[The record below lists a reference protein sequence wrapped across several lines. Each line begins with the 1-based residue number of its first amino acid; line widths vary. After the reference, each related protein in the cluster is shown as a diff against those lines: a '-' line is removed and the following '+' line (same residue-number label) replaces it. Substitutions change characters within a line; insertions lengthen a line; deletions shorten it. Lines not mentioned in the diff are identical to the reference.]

1 MIKLLLSVVMVL
13 ALSGNSVG
21 AILCESLNGASPYV
35 ASTLA
40 VASTSPSCKNTSV
53 VVTTA
58 LSAVQSNISSA
69 TVHAWPTDR
78 ALKVEKGGSINPTT
92 AFTGLKEAYP
102 EWFGATGD
110 GVANDY
116 AALNR
121 SALALAAGG
130 TLTLPAGKNYLHNS
144 AITITFPNK
153 VVITGEGTITVGATV
168 GQRPAF
174 IIAGNNSRL
183 ENFSIVGDSTNF
195 TNADE
200 STELRRL
207 IKVTGDDVHIKNI
220 NMSEG
225 IYGIEFSATSGGSVT
240 KSKFYHSTINHD
252 TIATFPNQNNCQ
264 AIYATGDSIDL
275 EVSGNYAFGY
285 GQFLFSGQRNR
296 AFRITNNRMDKQG
309 DNGLYLSL
317 IGSTVTGNVG
327 ENIRQ
332 ATIKGFFSKTN
343 ISHNEAHTTDS
354 YTSYAG
360 IFVQALN
367 NYVGQE
373 IDAEGN
379 NSYGIIVQGN
389 VVDGS
394 FSSAGIIGEENPVD
408 ASGYESILVDS
419 NTIRGRATTATA
431 TSGMVGIQLT
441 LTTSARKSWG
451 TAVTNNL
458 ISQVYRGMSV
468 VAPATGFHRFARI
481 SGNRIHLTVEN
492 GMSLL
497 YLDRGDVSNNIVF
510 DAIGTTVTPNVFSLT
525 GVTNTLFTNNNTG
538 NSSAAGKF
546 SNHFLENSACS
557 GNEYINNRSEQ
568 TVVTGSL
575 LYTIND
581 ATARIHI
588 PNVVRTRSI
597 VGDSGFYAGEGH
609 LFLITPSG
617 NGFKYTPVG
626 QFPAG
631 FELTII
637 NNAVGAYNLIFDSLG
652 LNATIAPGAKVS
664 YVYTGT
670 AWK

>member
-1 MIKLLLSVVMVL
+1 MKKIIVLFLTLLTVNANAAV
-13 ALSGNSVG
+13 
-21 AILCESLNGASPYV
+21 LCESPNGGVPYN
-35 ASTLA
+35 AGSLA
-40 VASTSPSCKNTSV
+40 NAAVSPSCKNTAV
-53 VVTTA
+53 RVTTA
-58 LSAVQSNISSA
+58 LTSAFSNISSA
-69 TVHAWPTDR
+69 TVHEWPADR
-78 ALKVEKGGSINPTT
+78 ALRVEKGGAINPTT
-92 AFTGLKEAYP
+92 TFTGLPYAEP
-102 EWFGATGD
+102 EWFGATGN

-116 AALNR
+116 AALNKA
-121 SALALAAGG
+121 ALSLSAGG
-130 TLTLPAGKNYLHNS
+130 RLELPAGKSYLHNS
-144 AITITFPNK
+144 AATITFPNK

-183 ENFSIVGDSTNF
+183 EKFSIVGDSTNF

-264 AIYATGDSIDL
+264 AIYATGDSIGL
-275 EVSGNYAFGY
+275 EVSDNYAFGY

-332 ATIKGFFSKTN
+332 STIKGFFSKTN
-343 ISHNEAHTTDS
+343 ISHNEAYTTDS

-408 ASGYESILVDS
+408 ASGYESVLVDS

-431 TSGMVGIQLT
+431 TSGMVGVQLVLST
-441 LTTSARKSWG
+441 AARKSWG
-451 TAVTNNL
+451 SAITNNL
-458 ISQVYRGMSV
+458 ISQVYRGISAQ
-468 VAPATGFHRFARI
+468 APSTGFYRFARI
-481 SGNRIHLTVEN
+481 SGNRIHHTVEN
-492 GMSLL
+492 GMSLN
-497 YLDRGDVSNNIVF
+497 YVDRGDVSNNIVF
-510 DAIGTTVTPNVFSLT
+510 DAIGTAVTPNVFSLT

-557 GNEYINNRSEQ
+557 GNEYIDNRSEQ
-568 TVVTGSL
+568 TAVTGSL

-597 VGDSGFYAGEGH
+597 VGDSGFYVGEGH

-637 NNAVGAYNLIFDSLG
+637 NNAAGAYNLIFDSLG
-652 LNATIAPGAKVS
+652 LNATIAQGAKGS